1 MNSFYRNLVYK
12 LRVVI
17 FLNARILKNFIKVL
31 IIRVVIWGKLKSLI
45 VQGYLSRVFF
55 NSFRCFYWGLIWDV
69 LGDLNVVSIV
79 LIFGG

>member
-1 MNSFYRNLVYK
+1 M
-12 LRVVI
+12 
-17 FLNARILKNFIKVL
+17 
-31 IIRVVIWGKLKSLI
+31 KSLI

-79 LIFGG
+79 LIFGASC